1 MIIYDLRCR
10 KDHTFEG
17 WFKDRA
23 AFEAQK
29 KKRLIVC
36 PVCGSL
42 DIEMVPSTIAV
53 MGRDSRDSDKE
64 GTAPVTPARAL
75 ELFNEFVTKNFEDV
89 GNRFAE
95 VALNIHRGKEN
106 ERNIKGVT
114 TREED
119 ELLRDEGVKF
129 FKIPIPKFDS

>member
-10 KDHTFEG
+10 KEHTFEG

-23 AFEAQK
+23 AFEEQK

-64 GTAPVTPARAL
+64 GAAPVSPARAL